1 MWIYT
6 HYTLALRNRHPE
18 EISGEYRAV
27 LELAA
32 AMQTELDIEDTD
44 PSVLR
49 EKQLKD
55 RIDKEIRGG
64 AVSYAYPDTT
74 LKSYSIWK
82 SLKVWFKSLKVW
94 FKINRWWF
102 LAILSTT
109 IVCSIPWGF
118 WSSTAGFWFSCWLWS
133 IWFGQFRAFC
143 IGTTVGSRLLII
155 LFWSF
160 VGGLAV
166 GIPGAFYY

>member
-1 MWIYT
+1 M
-6 HYTLALRNRHPE
+6 ALRNRHSE
-18 EISGEYRAV
+18 GISGEYRAV

-49 EKQLKD
+49 EKQLKE

-64 AVSYAYPDTT
+64 AVSYAYPDST
-74 LKSYSIWK
+74 LKSYSIRK
-82 SLKVWFKSLKVW
+82 SLKVWFKVNK
-94 FKINRWWF
+94 WWF

-109 IVCSIPWGF
+109 IVCSTTWMFLTIYAVF
-118 WSSTAGFWFSCWLWS
+118 FFWFWLWS
-133 IWFGQFRAFC
+133 VWFGQFWAFC

-160 VGGLAV
+160 VGGIAIS
-166 GIPGAFYY
+166 IPGALYGAQY